1 MTVKCHQRDG
11 GSSHIAPPDMNSYIK
26 KYEFMYPVTYESIHP
41 AQCMNSYVSD
51 PCLVY
56 EQNGHWKRWWGGDG
70 VTATIA
76 SVILV
81 PGPNPQN
88 LDSFL

>member
-1 MTVKCHQRDG
+1 
-11 GSSHIAPPDMNSYIK
+11 MNSYIK
-26 KYEFMYPVTYESIHP
+26 KYEFIYPMTYEFVHL

-56 EQNGHWKRWWGGDG
+56 KKMATDGGGGGVGG

-76 SVILV
+76 NAILV
-81 PGPNPQN
+81 PGSNPQN
-88 LDSFL
+88 LDTFF